1 MARSETQLRRQ
12 VLTRSVS
19 RARMAPALRFTLYG
33 VCGLLW
39 LTGALWLMAHFLFPL
54 RNEFGTLPNPAEP
67 GLMRLHGVLA
77 VVGVFLLG
85 WIAAEHVPAGWTRAL
100 NRLSGLWLAAFAI
113 LLVAS
118 GYALYYST
126 GGLHDGAA
134 AVHEVLGIAALIAA
148 LAHWL
153 KIRGSR

>member
-1 MARSETQLRRQ
+1 MAHSETQLRTQ

-19 RARMAPALRFTLYG
+19 RVRMARALRFTIYAVG
-33 VCGLLW
+33 ALLW
-39 LTGALWLMAHFLFPL
+39 LSGALWLMAHFLLPL
-54 RNEFGTLPNPAEP
+54 HNEFGTLPNPAEP
-67 GLMRLHGVLA
+67 YLMRLHGVLA
-77 VVGVFLLG
+77 VGGVFLLG
-85 WIAAEHVPAGWTRAL
+85 WIMAEHVPAGWARAL
-100 NRLSGLWLAAFAI
+100 NRPSGLWLSGFA
-113 LLVAS
+113 LVLVAS

-126 GGLHDGAA
+126 GGLHEGAA